1 MPILRNFF
9 SPRRASGG
17 NRILALGHFL
27 ALLAHKLA
35 LVVLLLGSD
44 LIRPDYEGARA
55 EVGEAE

>member
-1 MPILRNFF
+1 MNILGNFF

-44 LIRPDYEGARA
+44 LIRPDYEGERA

>member
-1 MPILRNFF
+1 MNILGNFF

-44 LIRPDYEGARA
+44 LIRPDYERAGA
-55 EVGEAE
+55 EVRDAE

>member
-1 MPILRNFF
+1 MHILLNFF

-27 ALLAHKLA
+27 ALLAHKLG

-44 LIRPDYEGARA
+44 LIRPDYEGAGA
-55 EVGEAE
+55 EVGDAE